1 VRASR
6 SASACGAPTDRRCRM
21 IRYLAA
27 VGTIAAAASVA
38 RLAVAIMD

>member
-1 VRASR
+1 
-6 SASACGAPTDRRCRM
+6 M

-38 RLAVAIMD
+38 RLAVAIMDYRKPWSR